1 MHIKS
6 EEKTRQNWSSDD
18 MIHYYDLKKVTSS
31 KYLSCLGSENQ
42 GILIYLVT
50 ALFSKTPSTAK
61 LIINIKSVNQKT
73 NEKRKIQFEGHNF
86 FLNKIIL

>member
-61 LIINIKSVNQKT
+61 LIINIKSIKRQMKK
-73 NEKRKIQFEGHNF
+73 EKFSLKDTTF
-86 FLNKIIL
+86 F